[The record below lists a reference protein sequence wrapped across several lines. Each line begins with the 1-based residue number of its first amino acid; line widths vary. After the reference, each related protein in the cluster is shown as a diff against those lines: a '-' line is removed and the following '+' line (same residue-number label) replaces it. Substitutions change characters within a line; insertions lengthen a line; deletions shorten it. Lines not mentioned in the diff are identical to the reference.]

1 MKDKKLSRQR
11 RTRAKLFGTQ
21 ARPRLSVFR
30 SNKHVFAQ
38 LIDDSA
44 GKTILGV
51 SEIKVK
57 TVGKTNKTE
66 RAKALG
72 KYISEKAKD
81 KKIKKIVFD
90 RGSYSYHGR
99 VKAIAEGLRE
109 GGLKF

>member
-57 TVGKTNKTE
+57 TVGKSKGQKNK
-66 RAKALG
+66 
-72 KYISEKAKD
+72 KD
-81 KKIKKIVFD
+81 SF
-90 RGSYSYHGR
+90 R
-99 VKAIAEGLRE
+99 
-109 GGLKF
+109 